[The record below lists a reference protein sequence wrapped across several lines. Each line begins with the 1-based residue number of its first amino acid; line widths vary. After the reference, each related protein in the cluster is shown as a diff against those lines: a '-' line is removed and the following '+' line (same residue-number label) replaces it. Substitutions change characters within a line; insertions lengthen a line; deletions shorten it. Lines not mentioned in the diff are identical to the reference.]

1 MNKISIFCFVLLL
14 APLFVMAGHTGEE
27 VTFPDDFN
35 IASGRCATNNVDPKV
50 TLKFTD
56 PHCFAEGKNV
66 QVISGLGGEGL
77 SDTAED
83 NQRAACHVIPGGK
96 FFEYGTDDFLC
107 FRVVSAVQTI
117 GGALQL
123 VNRLTNWMVTILV
136 LFGIFYGIIGAFQ
149 FLTSAGE
156 EKKLETGKKKIY
168 YAIGGVVLGLLV
180 KGIITLL
187 VNFVG
192 TL

>member
-1 MNKISIFCFVLLL
+1 MTKHLSIAALGIAGFILLSMPMFVL
-14 APLFVMAGHTGEE
+14 ATHTGDPNEKYTIE
-27 VTFPDDFN
+27 AVMGKAISDD
-35 IASGRCATNNVDPKV
+35 ADCVG
-50 TLKFTD
+50 
-56 PHCFAEGKNV
+56 
-66 QVISGLGGEGL
+66 
-77 SDTAED
+77 
-83 NQRAACHVIPGGK
+83 IPGAK
-96 FFEYGTDDFLC
+96 FKTGHDTSCWLPG
-107 FRVVSAVQTI
+107 AGGATTI

>member
-1 MNKISIFCFVLLL
+1 MRYISVFTLVAVIFGFV
-14 APLFVMAGHTGEE
+14 AFASPVFGAAIVCDDRYTTE
-27 VTFPDDFN
+27 V
-35 IASGRCATNNVDPKV
+35 SGVNEADC
-50 TLKFTD
+50 
-56 PHCFAEGKNV
+56 KNV
-66 QVISGLGGEGL
+66 PGAKFCQANDPLPVGCYLPGAGEAT
-77 SDTAED
+77 S
-83 NQRAACHVIPGGK
+83 
-96 FFEYGTDDFLC
+96 
-107 FRVVSAVQTI
+107 I

>member
-1 MNKISIFCFVLLL
+1 MRYISVFALVAVVFGFVAFASPVFG
-14 APLFVMAGHTGEE
+14 APVACDARYTTAITGVNEA
-27 VTFPDDFN
+27 D
-35 IASGRCATNNVDPKV
+35 C
-50 TLKFTD
+50 
-56 PHCFAEGKNV
+56 KNV
-66 QVISGLGGEGL
+66 PGAKFCEVNALPEGCYLPGAGEA
-77 SDTAED
+77 T
-83 NQRAACHVIPGGK
+83 
-96 FFEYGTDDFLC
+96 
-107 FRVVSAVQTI
+107 TI

>member
-1 MNKISIFCFVLLL
+1 MTKYLSTVALGIVGFVLVLMPMFVL
-14 APLFVMAGHTGEE
+14 ADHDVAKYTTQVTG
-27 VTFPDDFN
+27 VT
-35 IASGRCATNNVDPKV
+35 K
-50 TLKFTD
+50 K
-56 PHCFAEGKNV
+56 
-66 QVISGLGGEGL
+66 
-77 SDTAED
+77 SDCTI
-83 NQRAACHVIPGGK
+83 IPGGK
-96 FFEYGTDDFLC
+96 WHGPDPLPTPPPIVAENGCWLPGAGGATE
-107 FRVVSAVQTI
+107 I